1 MANKIVLNTKS
12 DVNLSA
18 YDINIKKQDDTFTVT
33 KSSNNY
39 GVTANISASKNTS
52 TNIKELILT
61 AKAQYKNG
69 SNKTVDIE
77 TPFITIIQQSH
88 PKYYVEGETKVS
100 ENSFDEF
107 GGTFIISTYAKQ
119 EDNPKNIVNSN
130 YFSIEISGDCARY
143 ISEPKETEDALIWEV
158 TIEKNPDLVNKSLLI
173 KVNFDDGNDSQW
185 SSETLTV
192 TQSAHVQIKTAPV
205 FNATPTLVDYTGGD
219 VTVTS
224 YYTIDGIQTPINPVS
239 ISASTFV
246 EGTDYIFSE
255 SADTITRTLRILENT
270 SSETPNGE
278 ANKSMILYIVNPLDD
293 NKEDIIT
300 IGPIQQKTKKQGV
313 YVFNF
318 SDGSLEKKYLSP
330 FSYNEQEIEVGIIST
345 RQDGDNIETLGVT
358 CSYSNS
364 AVISAQP
371 EFNNSVLTFKINEN
385 SNEARECVITI
396 RQDKTSGQSITMPDL
411 KLYISQFA
419 KEEEGVLPNF
429 DYMIMTIGSDMLC
442 GRDLDIMVYA
452 KDMPSEYEY
461 YKCVGFKASEYLKN
475 VEFPSTEF
483 EFSDFGDIKNNTLQW
498 AGDNITIGAESVLLS
513 PKKILTEE
521 FILAQMKNNKK
532 EFDVDVYGNF
542 YFSLYTGIST
552 IKIQAYKSD
561 NDAVIVD
568 NPYSDDASL
577 FQPDDSAKL
586 VFEGVYNAKIS
597 SEGEGKEQIFKDSGG
612 YTKIGTLRYTYSSGI
627 WSFLQDDSVVLK
639 PKESEKESYRN
650 EISSK
655 SYLENIYH
663 RGMTKLYGEYIF
675 GCLHEKNENKMYDF
689 FTVGAA
695 GYGQIN
701 SEHKQHTFDM
711 FSFYYDQTK
720 YQITKIA
727 ILPNKESPK
736 ESDWIDNFD
745 IGSTEWIVSGDNKN
759 DDNLW
764 IYWEEIN
771 VSKPISEN
779 MIERSTY
786 HKGLSIS
793 SLPTYEI
800 TGHLY
805 DPDTKITSE
814 FNIESGYTSNR
825 KISWKDTANGDKSL
839 SKYVLLKDINY
850 NAKEFELLGIAKYDT
865 TPPKEAL
872 EEFKDFKYYYNST
885 QKNIMFQWGLVPV
898 KLGKRLGLY
907 VYGSSGFD
915 MAIVVNYG
923 FSNSKNVE
931 PTLWTSKS
939 FSLKKSTG
947 LQLAGGFTINEV
959 SKSYLWFKL
968 SASDNVNSYGP
979 CKVWELFNMNEEYI
993 IYDPKGDECYI
1004 TDIKPF

>member
-12 DVNLSA
+12 DVNLSG
-18 YDINIKKQDDTFTVT
+18 YDINIKEPDDTFTVT

-52 TNIKELILT
+52 TNVKKLILT

-77 TPFITIIQQSH
+77 TPFITITQQSH

-100 ENSFDEF
+100 ENSFDES

-130 YFSIEISGDCARY
+130 YFSVGISGDCATY
-143 ISEPKETEDALIWEV
+143 ISEPKETEDALIWDV
-158 TIEKNPDLVNKSLLI
+158 TIEKNPDLVNKSLSI

-185 SSETLTV
+185 SSEILTV

-205 FNATPTLVDYTGGD
+205 FSATPTLVDYTGGD

-278 ANKSMILYIVNPLDD
+278 ANKSMLLYIVNPLDD
-293 NKEDIIT
+293 NKENTIT

-345 RQDGDNIETLGVT
+345 KQNGNNIETLGVT
-358 CSYSNS
+358 CSYSNTD
-364 AVISAQP
+364 VISAQP

-385 SNEARECVITI
+385 SNEARECIITI
-396 RQDKTSGQSITMPDL
+396 RQDKASGQSITMPDL
-411 KLYISQFA
+411 KLHISQFA
-419 KEEEGVLPNF
+419 KEEEGVLPDF

-452 KDMPSEYEY
+452 KNMPSDYEY
-461 YKCVGFKASEYLKN
+461 YKCVGFNASEYLKN

-483 EFSDFGDIKNNTLQW
+483 KFSDFGDTENNTLQW
-498 AGDNITIGAESVLLS
+498 AGDNIMIGAESVLLS

-521 FILAQMKNNKK
+521 FILTQMKNNKK

-542 YFSLYTGIST
+542 YGVLYTGIST

-568 NPYSDDASL
+568 SPYSDGDSL

-639 PKESEKESYRN
+639 PQESEKESYRN
-650 EISSK
+650 EISRK
-655 SYLENIYH
+655 SYLENIH
-663 RGMTKLYGEYIF
+663 HKGITKLYGEYIF
-675 GCLHEKNENKMYDF
+675 GCLHEMDENKMYDF
-689 FTVGAA
+689 FTLGAA
-695 GYGQIN
+695 GYGYIN
-701 SEHKQHTFDM
+701 SEYEQHTFDM

-736 ESDWIDNFD
+736 ESDWIDDFD
-745 IGSTEWIVSGDNKN
+745 IGSIEWMVSGDNN
-759 DDNLW
+759 YDDNLW
-764 IYWEEIN
+764 VYWEETN
-771 VSKPISEN
+771 VSESISEN
-779 MIERSTY
+779 VIERSTY
-786 HKGLSIS
+786 HKALPIS

-814 FNIESGYTSNR
+814 FNIESGSTSNR

-850 NAKEFELLGIAKYDT
+850 NTKKSELLGIAKYDT
-865 TPPKEAL
+865 TPPKSAL

-885 QKNIMFQWGLVPV
+885 QKNIMFQWGLIPV
-898 KLGKRLGLY
+898 
-907 VYGSSGFD
+907 
-915 MAIVVNYG
+915 
-923 FSNSKNVE
+923 
-931 PTLWTSKS
+931 
-939 FSLKKSTG
+939 
-947 LQLAGGFTINEV
+947 
-959 SKSYLWFKL
+959 
-968 SASDNVNSYGP
+968 
-979 CKVWELFNMNEEYI
+979 
-993 IYDPKGDECYI
+993 
-1004 TDIKPF
+1004 

>member
-12 DVNLSA
+12 DVNLSG
-18 YDINIKKQDDTFTVT
+18 YDISIKKQDDTFTIT
-33 KSSNNY
+33 KSS
-39 GVTANISASKNTS
+39 ANISASKNAS
-52 TNIKELILT
+52 TNVKELILT

-77 TPFITIIQQSH
+77 TPFITITQQSH

-130 YFSIEISGDCARY
+130 YFSVGISGDCSTY
-143 ISEPKETEDALIWEV
+143 ISEPKEMEDALIWEV
-158 TIEKNPDLVNKSLLI
+158 TIEKNPDLVNKSLSI

-185 SSETLTV
+185 SSEILTI

-205 FNATPTLVDYTGGD
+205 FSVTPTLVDYTGGD

-278 ANKSMILYIVNPLDD
+278 ANKSMLLYIVNPLDD
-293 NKEDIIT
+293 NKEDTIT

-345 RQDGDNIETLGVT
+345 KQNGDNIETLGVT
-358 CSYSNS
+358 CSYSNTD
-364 AVISAQP
+364 VISAQP

-396 RQDKTSGQSITMPDL
+396 RQDKASGQSITMPDL
-411 KLYISQFA
+411 KLHISQFA
-419 KEEEGVLPNF
+419 KEEEGVLPDF

-452 KDMPSEYEY
+452 KDMPSDYEY
-461 YKCVGFKASEYLKN
+461 YKCIGFNASEYLKN

-483 EFSDFGDIKNNTLQW
+483 KFSDFGDTENNTLQW
-498 AGDNITIGAESVLLS
+498 AGDNIMIGTESVLLS
-513 PKKILTEE
+513 PKKILTEK
-521 FILAQMKNNKK
+521 FILTQMKNNKK

-542 YFSLYTGIST
+542 YGGLYTGIST
-552 IKIQAYKSD
+552 IKIQTYKSD

-568 NPYSDDASL
+568 SPYSDGDSL

-612 YTKIGTLRYTYSSGI
+612 YTKIGTLRYTYSSGM
-627 WSFLQDDSVVLK
+627 WSFLQDDSVILK
-639 PKESEKESYRN
+639 PQESEKESYRN

-655 SYLENIYH
+655 SYLENIH
-663 RGMTKLYGEYIF
+663 HKGMTKLYGEYIF
-675 GCLHEKNENKMYDF
+675 GCLHEMDENKMYDF
-689 FTVGAA
+689 FTLGAA
-695 GYGQIN
+695 GYGYIN
-701 SEHKQHTFDM
+701 SEYEQHTFDM

-736 ESDWIDNFD
+736 ESDWIDDFD
-745 IGSTEWIVSGDNKN
+745 IGSIEWIVSGDNN
-759 DDNLW
+759 YDDNLW
-764 IYWEEIN
+764 VYWEETN
-771 VSKPISEN
+771 VRESISEN
-779 MIERSTY
+779 VIERSTY
-786 HKGLSIS
+786 HKALPIS

-814 FNIESGYTSNR
+814 FNIESGSTSNR

-850 NAKEFELLGIAKYDT
+850 NTKKSELLGIAKYDT
-865 TPPKEAL
+865 TPPKAAL

-885 QKNIMFQWGLVPV
+885 QKKHNVPMGV
-898 KLGKRLGLY
+898 NTSL
-907 VYGSSGFD
+907 
-915 MAIVVNYG
+915 AVVN
-923 FSNSKNVE
+923 
-931 PTLWTSKS
+931 
-939 FSLKKSTG
+939 
-947 LQLAGGFTINEV
+947 I
-959 SKSYLWFKL
+959 
-968 SASDNVNSYGP
+968 
-979 CKVWELFNMNEEYI
+979 
-993 IYDPKGDECYI
+993 
-1004 TDIKPF
+1004 